1 MDIVVSYINRDEAK
15 LMLLEIPNVISF
27 WNALYLKEMD
37 LYLKVKDE
45 DTMNK
50 VMIEATKMKF
60 DIDSIVKDGCYYIAI
75 RRIIKNE
82 YSFGN

>member
-50 VMIEATKMKF
+50 VMNEATKMKF
-60 DIDSIVKDGCYYIAI
+60 DIDSIVNEGYYIAI

>member
-50 VMIEATKMKF
+50 VMNEATKMKF
-60 DIDSIVKDGCYYIAI
+60 DIDSIVNECCYYIAI

>member
-50 VMIEATKMKF
+50 VMIEVTKMKF

>member
-37 LYLKVKDE
+37 LYLKVRDE

-50 VMIEATKMKF
+50 VMNEATKMKF
-60 DIDSIVKDGCYYIAI
+60 DIIIVRK
-75 RRIIKNE
+75 K
-82 YSFGN
+82 

>member
-45 DTMNK
+45 DTMNI
-50 VMIEATKMKF
+50 VMNKATKIKF
-60 DIDSIVKDGCYYIAI
+60 DIDSIVNEGCYYIAI